1 MGAQLENRRVIVTGA
16 TRGIGRSVAIHLA
29 SLGARVVGVGR
40 DPEGGRTLADTN
52 LDGPGSLD
60 FVRADLG
67 EPSHAAHVVE
77 RSVEVLGGLDAV
89 VNNAAS
95 HGTLQP
101 LLGLPLEEWQAVM
114 ATNLTATFLVSQA
127 AAPVMAREGGGSIVN
142 VLAIQSRL
150 PARGYG
156 AYAASKGGIES
167 LTRVLA
173 VELSD
178 LRIRVNGLVLGAV
191 YSDSTRAALPG
202 VATSDDLEAVPPA
215 LDQGAPTL
223 IGRMGRP
230 SDVARIVA
238 FLVSDDSSFLTGSM
252 IVADG
257 GRTLSR
263 APDPLIP
270 KVDRP

>member
-1 MGAQLENRRVIVTGA
+1 MGPQLVGRRIIVTGA
-16 TRGIGRSVAIHLA
+16 TRGIGRTVAIHLA
-29 SLGARVVGVGR
+29 ARGAHVVGVGR
-40 DPEGGRTLADTN
+40 DAEGGRTLAETAV
-52 LDGPGSLD
+52 DGPGSLG
-60 FVRADLG
+60 FVSADL
-67 EPSHAAHVVE
+67 SDVRDAAGVVE
-77 RSVEVLGGLDAV
+77 RSLETLGGLDAV

-101 LLGLPLEEWQAVM
+101 LLGLPLDEWQAVIT
-114 ATNLTATFLVSQA
+114 TNLTATFLVSQA
-127 AAPVMAREGGGSIVN
+127 AAPAIAREGAGSIVN

-156 AYAASKGGIES
+156 AYAASKGGLEAF
-167 LTRVLA
+167 TRVLA
-173 VELSD
+173 VELAD

-191 YSDSTRAALPG
+191 YSDSTRAALPDL
-202 VATSDDLEAVPPA
+202 ATSDDLEAIPPA

-223 IGRMGRP
+223 LGRMGRP
-230 SDVARIVA
+230 SDVAKVVA
-238 FLVSDDSSFLTGSM
+238 FLVSDESSFLTGSM